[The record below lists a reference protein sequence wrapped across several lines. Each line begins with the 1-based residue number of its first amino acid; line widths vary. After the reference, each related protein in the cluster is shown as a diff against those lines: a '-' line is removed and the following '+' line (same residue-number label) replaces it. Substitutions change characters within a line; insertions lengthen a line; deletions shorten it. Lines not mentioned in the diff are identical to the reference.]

1 VELKIHEIS
10 SVFKDK
16 LDLTL
21 VFNYLGLFFLLHH
34 IVDKQPGH
42 GSNTMNVTKQ
52 VRTPRMQF
60 FRLQGHICSH
70 IIDYIYTGC
79 VPKYVHSRQEGTYMP
94 GADFSFSAHTI
105 DMAYCSSF
113 ADRLYYGYP
122 CAAAAG
128 NDTTA
133 HPSTRLATYAANA
146 TSAGTNAGHR
156 TAGTPRTP
164 SWRWTQEAT

>member
-1 VELKIHEIS
+1 
-10 SVFKDK
+10 
-16 LDLTL
+16 
-21 VFNYLGLFFLLHH
+21 
-34 IVDKQPGH
+34 
-42 GSNTMNVTKQ
+42 
-52 VRTPRMQF
+52 
-60 FRLQGHICSH
+60 
-70 IIDYIYTGC
+70 
-79 VPKYVHSRQEGTYMP
+79 MP

-105 DMAYCSSF
+105 DMAHCSSF

-164 SWRWTQEAT
+164 SWRWTQESHLTLDLGLGGWASTARCSSTRACSAAPS